1 MKKIINNIKSKKI
14 KVAIIGLGYVGL
26 ELLLAIDKKNF
37 RTTGFDKNLEKINL
51 LNKNKSPIS
60 TVSNARIKRTNAN
73 FLSNRFFN
81 NLKNFDIVII
91 CLPTPLKKNNKPD
104 NSYLKDCLKDIYPYL
119 KRNQLLIIESTV
131 FPGGIEEIF
140 IKKLKKKFQI
150 GKNFYISFSPE
161 RVSPAKKN

>member
-1 MKKIINNIKSKKI
+1 M
-14 KVAIIGLGYVGL
+14 GYVGL

-91 CLPTPLKKNNKPD
+91 CLPTPLKNNKPD
-104 NSYLKDCLKDIYPYL
+104 NSYLKDCLK
-119 KRNQLLIIESTV
+119 
-131 FPGGIEEIF
+131 IF
-140 IKKLKKKFQI
+140 THI
-150 GKNFYISFSPE
+150 
-161 RVSPAKKN
+161 

>member
-1 MKKIINNIKSKKI
+1 MKKIINKIKSKKI

-26 ELLLAIDKKNF
+26 ELLLAIDKNF

-91 CLPTPLKKNNKPD
+91 CLPTPLKKIK
-104 NSYLKDCLKDIYPYL
+104 
-119 KRNQLLIIESTV
+119 NQIILI
-131 FPGGIEEIF
+131 
-140 IKKLKKKFQI
+140 
-150 GKNFYISFSPE
+150 
-161 RVSPAKKN
+161 